1 MFQLTVAFSQISCN
15 PKIGDNFFAN
25 QKGVNFRTEPDLKSK
40 VVFKCPEEKG
50 VFLICIK
57 DGIIND
63 FVKVELS
70 FSAKLMEKYGI
81 NYNLSQLYDKSFE
94 HNKYEGTFINFYQIS
109 QDSIQALNLFNYIK
123 NEQWFYEI
131 SKSTDLD
138 KNSVIGFSEFNKFF
152 FKGRS
157 NFDSINFILNHH
169 EKVFYVHKS
178 MLKNTDFVFTL
189 EGEDI
194 EYYQGRINELIELR
208 EKNSCEFK
216 SYQICINL
224 ERMVE
229 LFINDE
235 KYYEAIK
242 QINIYESYLAS
253 NKEKYTIMCLKM
265 RASYF
270 DKNING
276 ALDLS
281 NTLIE
286 LYRQK
291 KIINKKSNYSGD
303 IDMSSVYEISIA
315 CLLEL
320 NQYKKGLQL
329 SNECLRNK
337 NLQFENFVVNHASL
351 LGNLGRV
358 SEACKFLNQ
367 AYMNGDES
375 ARNMY
380 LENCK

>member
-1 MFQLTVAFSQISCN
+1 MFQTSFGFTQISCN
-15 PKIGDNFFAN
+15 PKIEDKFFPT
-25 QKGVNFRTEPDLKSK
+25 QKGVNFRTEPDLKAK
-40 VVFKCPEEKG
+40 VVFKCPEVKG
-50 VFLICIK
+50 VFLTCIK

-63 FVKVELS
+63 FVQVKLS
-70 FSAKLMEKYGI
+70 FNASIMEKYGV
-81 NYNLSQLYDKSFE
+81 NYNLKQLYSKIIEYNNFKGSFA
-94 HNKYEGTFINFYQIS
+94 NFYEIS
-109 QDSIQALNLFNYIK
+109 QDSIQAIKLYNDIRNEIWLNEILNSKDSKK
-123 NEQWFYEI
+123 N
-131 SKSTDLD
+131 DD
-138 KNSVIGFSEFNKFF
+138 IGFNQFNNFLL
-152 FKGRS
+152 KGGN

-194 EYYQGRINELIELR
+194 EYYQGRMNELLELR
-208 EKNSCEFK
+208 EKNSCEFE
-216 SYQICINL
+216 SYEIYKNL

-229 LFINDE
+229 LLINDE
-235 KYYEAIK
+235 KYFEAIK
-242 QINIYESYLAS
+242 QINKYESYLAS
-253 NKEKYTIMCLKM
+253 NKEKYTIICLKM
-265 RASYF
+265 YASYF

-281 NTLIE
+281 YKLIE

-291 KIINKKSNYSGD
+291 KIINTKSNYSGD
-303 IDMSSVYEISIA
+303 IDMSSVYGISIA

-337 NLQFENFVVNHASL
+337 NLQFENFAVNHASL

-380 LENCK
+380 LENCR